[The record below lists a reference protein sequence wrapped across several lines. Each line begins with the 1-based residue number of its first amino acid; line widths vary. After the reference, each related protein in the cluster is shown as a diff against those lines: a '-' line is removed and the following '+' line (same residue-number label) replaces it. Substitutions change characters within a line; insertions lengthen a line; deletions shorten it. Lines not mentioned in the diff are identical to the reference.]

1 MKNSTFLKAAQP
13 VESTSPDGGES
24 AGVRV
29 AAVSLQGEKRRVLI
43 VEDDFLIAMEAEAAL
58 SNAGFDVLEIATTAE
73 QAFASAKLHKPAIA
87 LMDVRLAGRRDGV
100 DAAGDLFRELALRCI
115 FATAQDDQ
123 QTRARAEPYEPLG
136 WLTKPYS
143 MASLVNLVRAA
154 LSGSN

>member
-1 MKNSTFLKAAQP
+1 MENPTFLKEAQP
-13 VESTSPDGGES
+13 MPPTSPDSGES
-24 AGVRV
+24 AGVRDV
-29 AAVSLQGEKRRVLI
+29 AVSLQGERRRVLI

-58 SNAGFDVLEIATTAE
+58 LNAGFEVLEIATTAE

-115 FATAQDDQ
+115 FATAQDDR

-143 MASLVNLVRAA
+143 MATLVNLVRAA